1 MNMRFISMVP
11 VAFLA
16 SLCFSQ
22 KPLTLTIL
30 HSNDLHAHE
39 EPSAIRGKSY
49 GGFARIATIIK
60 QTRAKEKNVVLLNA
74 GDIFQGTLYFNI
86 YEGLSEAMLLSKM
99 GYQASCLGNHEFDKG
114 VPNLVDYCKRVNFP
128 IVACNIDMTKEP
140 ELAKVVKPYTVLTVD
155 NQKIGIVG
163 VITDT
168 TGNISLGAVNLVFHH
183 HLAPTQKAVDE
194 LTAQGVNKIIVL
206 SHIGYDEDQ
215 ELAAKLH
222 NVDLI
227 VGGHSHTPL
236 GTPALPGWRPSG
248 GPYPT
253 VTKDADG
260 KPVVIVQAWEWG
272 KVFGDIKVEFDAK
285 GILTRVIEA
294 KPIVVDE
301 TIPEDPE
308 IAKIIDTLRKPVT
321 AMGSAVLG
329 TSASAVSDKG
339 LVGYIVADAY
349 LQATSKLGANLALM
363 NPGGVRSNLEAGKI
377 TFSAANSICPFRNS
391 LVLADLTGA
400 EIIKLLNES
409 NGSLIPSKGSSYKVA
424 GGGARNVI
432 IGGQL
437 LDEGKTYKV
446 VVNNF
451 MAGGGDNLGTLK
463 ACTKKL
469 DTGFSDIDAFVDY
482 IKSNSPLTAGND
494 IRIGR

>member
-1 MNMRFISMVP
+1 MRFLSLIP
-11 VAFLA
+11 VVLTTSFCLA
-16 SLCFSQ
+16 Q
-22 KPLTLTIL
+22 RPLTVTIL

-39 EPSAIRGKSY
+39 EPSAIRGKTY

-60 QTRAKEKNVVLLNA
+60 QTRAKEKNVILLNA
-74 GDIFQGTLYFNI
+74 GDVFQGTLYFNI

-114 VPNLVDYCKRVNFP
+114 VPNLVEYCKRVNFP

-155 NQKIGIVG
+155 SQKIGIVG
-163 VITDT
+163 LITDT
-168 TGNISLGAVNLVFHH
+168 TGNITLGAENLIFQH

-206 SHIGYDEDQ
+206 SHIGYEEDQ
-215 ELAAKLH
+215 QLASKLH

-253 VTKDADG
+253 LTKDADG
-260 KPVVIVQAWEWG
+260 KQVVIVQAWEWG

-285 GILTRVIEA
+285 GVLTKVVEA

-329 TSASAVSDKG
+329 TAAAPVSDKS
-339 LVGYIVADAY
+339 LVGYFVADSY
-349 LQATSKLGANLALM
+349 LQATSKLGATLALM

-400 EIIKLLNES
+400 EIIKLLNDGK
-409 NGSLIPSKGSSYKVA
+409 GSLIPSKGSSYKVA
-424 GGGARNVI
+424 GGGARDVI
-432 IGGQL
+432 IGGL
-437 LDEGKTYKV
+437 PLDETKTYKV

-451 MAGGGDNLGTLK
+451 MAGGGDNLETLK

-469 DTGFSDIDAFVDY
+469 DTGLNDIDAFVEF
-482 IKSNSPLTAGND
+482 IKANSPLSIGTE